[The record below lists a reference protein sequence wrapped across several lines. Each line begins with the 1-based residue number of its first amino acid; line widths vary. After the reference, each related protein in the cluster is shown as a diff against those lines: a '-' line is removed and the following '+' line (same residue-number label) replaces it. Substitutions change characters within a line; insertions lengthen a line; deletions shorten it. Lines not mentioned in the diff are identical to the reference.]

1 MHKPRLGPDFGRR
14 PTCENRVLECA
25 RDLTT
30 GRQTSGQGG
39 MRLVGALEHARYGV
53 RAIVEAWAAQSLLMK
68 GGHGFGEI
76 AAAVFEVGGRATHLG
91 DEAVEQVG
99 NRVARPGLRY
109 RDAATVD
116 PVQREGARY

>member
-14 PTCENRVLECA
+14 QTRENRVLEFA

-68 GGHGFGEI
+68 GGHGFGVI
-76 AAAVFEVGGRATHLG
+76 AAAVFEAGGRATPLG
-91 DEAVEQVG
+91 DQAVEPVG
-99 NRVARPGLRY
+99 NP
-109 RDAATVD
+109 
-116 PVQREGARY
+116 GARTGIPY